1 MYLCEHSKGEERREL
16 GNVLTCFLHAL
27 GRVFMTLLGHSPK
40 MLLEENRSRDQGD
53 IVADPGL
60 TGTCTYQAV
69 ESQVLLEVT
78 LCHCP
83 QSSPTLPQERCLQFA
98 PLRWHLETLGKVG
111 CEKSF

>member
-1 MYLCEHSKGEERREL
+1 
-16 GNVLTCFLHAL
+16 
-27 GRVFMTLLGHSPK
+27 MTLLGHSPK
-40 MLLEENRSRDQGD
+40 TLLEENRSRDQGD

-60 TGTCTYQAV
+60 TGTRTYKAV
-69 ESQVLLEVT
+69 ESQVLLEVA